1 MAARV
6 RSERRGSGGSGAVV
20 IFHFVRA
27 IFADGRASARFVAS
41 RASDSFVIVA
51 LILRHARVGVIG
63 GVGMAV
69 VVVVVVFHWVTMLV
83 LVGIVGVL
91 F

>member
-6 RSERRGSGGSGAVV
+6 RSESGGSCGGGAVV

-27 IFADGRASARFVAS
+27 VFVDGRASAGLVAS

-63 GVGMAV
+63 GVGMAMM
-69 VVVVVVFHWVTMLV
+69 VVVFDWVAMLV

>member
-6 RSERRGSGGSGAVV
+6 RSESGGSGGGGAVV

-27 IFADGRASARFVAS
+27 IFGDGRAGAGFVAS

-63 GVGMAV
+63 GVGMAMM
-69 VVVVVVFHWVTMLV
+69 VVVFDWVAMLM